1 MKISSISWIA
11 AVLILGP
18 TLCYPQQAQPAQAP
32 PRDTSPQILDVQG
45 GKIRVVTMATGL
57 FHPWGIA
64 FADANTILVTER
76 NGALRIIRNGV
87 LSPQPVWTSPTPSAP
102 PPASAQNQGG
112 QQGGDR
118 LHFVAVH
125 PDFAQNHLVY
135 VSYPKTG
142 EKGTTLAVARGF
154 LKGDVLGDVQ
164 EIFVADAWERGGN
177 LAGRVFFGK
186 DKNLYVTIGDRDRI
200 CCNAEQKRPDGS
212 DDNSLRMKSQTLD
225 NHVGKT
231 LRLRDDGTVPPDNPF
246 VGKPGAKPEIY
257 TYGHR
262 NGYGLAVNPETG
274 ELWQAEIGPMGGD
287 EVNILQPGHNYGWPL
302 VSMGRNYTGTLASDQ
317 PFARPGMD
325 NARMF
330 WVPSISPSS
339 IMFYTG
345 DKFPR
350 WKNNLFVGAL
360 TTQQLI
366 RVAFG
371 QPSQAERREGLLI
384 PMRVR
389 IRDVQQSPDGYI
401 YVATEGASG
410 GTASDGMVL
419 KIEPAD

>member
-1 MKISSISWIA
+1 MKPSSITWIA

-18 TLCYPQQAQPAQAP
+18 TLCYPQQAQPAPQA
-32 PRDTSPQILDVQG
+32 PRDTSPQVLDVQG
-45 GKIRVVTMATGL
+45 GKIRVVTVATGL
-57 FHPWGIA
+57 FHPWAIA

-76 NGALRIIRNGV
+76 SGALRIIRNGV
-87 LSPQPVWTSPTPSAP
+87 LAPQPVWTSPTPAAP
-102 PPASAQNQGG
+102 QPASAQAGGG
-112 QQGGDR
+112 QGNDR

-154 LKGDVLGDVQ
+154 LKGDVLGDIQ
-164 EIFVADAWERGGN
+164 EIFVADAWETGGN

-200 CCNAEQKRPDGS
+200 CCNAQQLRPDGS

-246 VGKPGAKPEIY
+246 AGKPGAKPEIY

-262 NGYGLAVNPETG
+262 NGYGLAVHPETG

-360 TTQQLI
+360 TTRQLI

-371 QPSQAERREGLLI
+371 QPNQAERREGLLL
-384 PMRVR
+384 PLNTR

-410 GTASDGMVL
+410 GNASDGMVL
-419 KIEPAD
+419 KIEPVE

>member
-1 MKISSISWIA
+1 MKLSSTTWIA

-18 TLCYPQQAQPAQAP
+18 TLCYPQQAQPAQTA
-32 PRDTSPQILDVQG
+32 PRDTSPQVLDVQG

-57 FHPWGIA
+57 FHPWGLA

-87 LSPQPVWTSPTPSAP
+87 LAPKPVWSSPTKPNPNAP
-102 PPASAQNQGG
+102 NGG
-112 QQGGDR
+112 GNDT

-142 EKGTTLAVARGF
+142 EKGSTLAIARGF
-154 LKGDVLGDVQ
+154 LKGDVLGDIQ
-164 EIFVADAWERGGN
+164 EIFVAEAWETGGN
-177 LAGRVFFGK
+177 LAGRIYFGK

-200 CCNAEQKRPDGS
+200 CCNAQQLRADGT

-231 LRLRDDGTVPPDNPF
+231 LRLRDDGTVPKDNPF

-274 ELWQAEIGPMGGD
+274 DLWQAEIGPMGGD
-287 EVNILQPGHNYGWPL
+287 EVNVLQPGHNYGWPV
-302 VSMGRNYTGTLASDQ
+302 VSMGRNYTGTLVSDQ
-317 PFARPGMD
+317 PFARTGMD

-410 GTASDGMVL
+410 GNASDGMVL